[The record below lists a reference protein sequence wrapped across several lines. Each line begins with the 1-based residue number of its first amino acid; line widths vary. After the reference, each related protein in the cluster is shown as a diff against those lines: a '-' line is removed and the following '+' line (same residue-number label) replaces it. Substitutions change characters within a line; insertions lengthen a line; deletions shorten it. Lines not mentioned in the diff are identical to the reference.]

1 LDLGEVWTKLRRNL
15 GKSD

>member
-1 LDLGEVWTKLRRNL
+1 LASLGKIGRNL